1 MKLGLDPK
9 VMKHYHVN
17 KELRADLFSVSG
29 MSPFPGHNSSSRIQ
43 MFASS
48 HLSQKLN
55 ILEPTLRY
63 CQSGMEY
70 EFGKYTF
77 SIKMPVDARIIKVI
91 PRYTETLDESSIP
104 FNPQDIVIYE
114 DVNTNQI
121 GILDV
126 PRYCSYHQHFGFE
139 YQKASG
145 YEKIQP
151 RNFVEKDTIIVDA
164 PSKLEN
170 GGYMYGRELNVAFMT
185 HEAIAEDGILI
196 SRDALH
202 KLAYK
207 TYESRVVEWGA
218 RKFPKNMYGTV
229 DKYKAFPDIG
239 EVIRDDGILMCF
251 GTLDKNLGP
260 VEQSIYDM
268 MIPDHIFDKAVY
280 GAGAGG
286 RIVDIRV
293 HCGEDCGLNTLE
305 GTDEQILKYANATK
319 TFYQKIFDEYK
330 RLHKERGV
338 NLNITP
344 EFHRLVVEAQSVVVP
359 VTNPKLNKQYRK
371 APIDDF
377 RVEFIIEYINVPR
390 DGSKLTDCAGG

>member
-9 VMKHYHVN
+9 VMKPYHVN
-17 KELRADLFSVSG
+17 KELRADLFSVSA

-91 PRYTETLDESSIP
+91 PRYMETLDESSIP

-114 DVNTNQI
+114 DVNTNEI

-139 YQKASG
+139 YQKAAG

-164 PSKLEN
+164 PSKLDN
-170 GGYMYGRELNVAFMT
+170 GGYMSGRELNVAFMT

-196 SRDALH
+196 SRDSLH

-218 RKFPKNMYGTV
+218 RKFPLNMYGTV
-229 DKYKAFPDIG
+229 DSYKAFPDIG

-251 GTLDKNLGP
+251 RTLDKNLGP

-268 MIPDHIFDKAVY
+268 MVPDHIFDKAVY

-286 RIVDIRV
+286 KIVDIRV

-305 GTDEQILKYANATK
+305 GTDDQILKYANATK
-319 TFYQKIFDEYK
+319 AFYQKIFDEYK

-338 NLNITP
+338 NLKITP
-344 EFHRLVVEAQSVVVP
+344 EFHRLVVEAQSVVIP

-390 DGSKLTDCAGG
+390 DGSKLTDAHGG